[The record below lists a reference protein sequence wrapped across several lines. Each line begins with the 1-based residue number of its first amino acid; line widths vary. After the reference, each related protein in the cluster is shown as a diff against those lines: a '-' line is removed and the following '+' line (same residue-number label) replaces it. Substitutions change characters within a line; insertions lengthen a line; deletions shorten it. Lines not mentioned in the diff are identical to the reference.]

1 MFASNQRYACMYLTF
16 ILPSGVFLAPKGF
29 PFNATRILERI
40 QKIPSVNLS
49 EILSGTIWQKRK
61 IISFNGLS
69 YKNKKPLGAKKT
81 PFYATDKNEQTY
93 LIIIQLW
100 ENYA

>member
-1 MFASNQRYACMYLTF
+1 MYDRFQCAFALTF
-16 ILPSGVFLAPKGF
+16 ILPSGAQNDPKGF

-49 EILSGTIWQKRK
+49 EILSGTIWRKRK

-69 YKNKKPLGAKKT
+69 YKNKKTVGGQKDPVLR
-81 PFYATDKNEQTY
+81 N
-93 LIIIQLW
+93 
-100 ENYA
+100 